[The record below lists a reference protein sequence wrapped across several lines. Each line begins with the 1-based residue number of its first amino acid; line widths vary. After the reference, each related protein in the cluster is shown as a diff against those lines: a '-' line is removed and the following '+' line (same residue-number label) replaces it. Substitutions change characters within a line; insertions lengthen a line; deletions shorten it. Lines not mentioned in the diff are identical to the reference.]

1 MEDKDE
7 TPPDGPQKRVW
18 PGSWPSRGISAP
30 LSSVPVSPADFRL
43 QLAEAP
49 GCHRTFARAVP
60 VLASLLSYL
69 PSHLD
74 APRDVTFF
82 SGKSFLIPII
92 YIYPVLDS
100 PKRQTEYIFCI
111 SGVSETRALLIFQK
125 MLISE
130 KSSWERQ
137 DFVKF
142 HYPYLVFVCL
152 F

>member
-1 MEDKDE
+1 M
-7 TPPDGPQKRVW
+7 
-18 PGSWPSRGISAP
+18 
-30 LSSVPVSPADFRL
+30 L
-43 QLAEAP
+43 
-49 GCHRTFARAVP
+49 CP

-74 APRDVTFF
+74 APRDVTLF
-82 SGKSFLIPII
+82 SGKSLLIPII
-92 YIYPVLDS
+92 YISSPGF

-111 SGVSETRALLIFQK
+111 SGVSETRSLLIFQK

-130 KSSWERQ
+130 KSSWERK